1 MQVQEV
7 MVRDVATLDVDDELS
22 LANDI
27 MKLGRIRHLPVV
39 SGKKL
44 VGILSER
51 DLFRSSLLEALGH
64 EPAKTR
70 EVMKAVRIQD
80 IMVKTVITIGPE
92 AHIREAVKL
101 MLTHK
106 IGCVPVVA
114 GGELLGLITETDI
127 LRLYLEQ
134 LSGPGRRA

>member
-1 MQVQEV
+1 MQVRDI
-7 MVRDVATLDVDDELS
+7 MVKDVATLDVDDELS

-39 SGKKL
+39 AGKKL

-51 DLFRSSLLEALGH
+51 DLFRSSLVEALGH
-64 EPAKTR
+64 EPSRTR
-70 EVMKAVRIQD
+70 EFMKAVRIQD
-80 IMVKTVITIGPE
+80 IMVQNVITLRPE
-92 AHIREAVKL
+92 ADVREAVEL

-106 IGCVPVVA
+106 IGCIPVVEK
-114 GGELLGLITETDI
+114 GELLGLITETDI

-134 LSGPGRRA
+134 LKTSTAAA

>member
-1 MQVQEV
+1 MQVQDI
-7 MVRDVATLDVDDELS
+7 MVKDVATLDVDDELS

-39 SGKKL
+39 AGKKL

-51 DLFRSSLLEALGH
+51 DLFRSSLVEALGH
-64 EPAKTR
+64 EPSRTR
-70 EVMKAVRIQD
+70 EFMKAVRIQD
-80 IMVKTVITIGPE
+80 IMVKNVITLRPE
-92 AHIREAVKL
+92 AAVQEAVEL

-106 IGCVPVVA
+106 IGCIPVVEK
-114 GGELLGLITETDI
+114 GELLGLITETDI

-134 LSGPGRRA
+134 LKTSPAAA